1 MSPYFRKLYI
11 YIILCFVLTN
21 VLQSQKVFSQIYVT
35 FNNTNNILIP
45 MYVDCFIDYRTSQC
59 DGCPPHCL
67 SLNSTGMLIE
77 HERLVNNIHKVFENS
92 LRQISI
98 INSGLGKNDTN
109 TAITYLQSL
118 FLKSQINSSE
128 LILIYDTIKDI
139 QSSNS
144 IIEIGQN
151 MKENIRLLTND
162 TDNSPTAISILYIT
176 SKSIDLLINKD
187 NIVTNIH
194 EHPNLPY
201 NFYEQKNWVTKVLAN
216 TIVGCELSGV
226 LGCLTSSVSATG
238 IL

>member
-1 MSPYFRKLYI
+1 
-11 YIILCFVLTN
+11 
-21 VLQSQKVFSQIYVT
+21 
-35 FNNTNNILIP
+35 
-45 MYVDCFIDYRTSQC
+45 
-59 DGCPPHCL
+59 
-67 SLNSTGMLIE
+67 MLIE
-77 HERLVNNIHKVFENS
+77 HERLVYNIDKVFENS

-98 INSGLGKNDTN
+98 INSGMGKNDTN

-128 LILIYDTIKDI
+128 LILIYDTIKNI

-151 MKENIRLLTND
+151 MKEKIRLFTND

-176 SKSIDLLINKD
+176 SKSIDLLVNKD
-187 NIVTNIH
+187 NIVTNIQ
-194 EHPNLPY
+194 EHPNLPH

-226 LGCLTSSVSATG
+226 IGCLVSSVSATG